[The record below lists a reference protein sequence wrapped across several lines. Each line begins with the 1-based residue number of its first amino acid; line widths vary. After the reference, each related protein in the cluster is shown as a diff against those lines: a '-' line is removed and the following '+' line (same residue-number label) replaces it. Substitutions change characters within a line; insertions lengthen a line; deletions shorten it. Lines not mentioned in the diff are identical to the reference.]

1 MKAGIDLLKRNW
13 VISYVDWGIRER
25 FSDIGRRKELSEP
38 GIFACQVKNNLR
50 IMSGLL
56 KAGFLSVGFGH
67 RADCNEL
74 FVRLMQ

>member
-1 MKAGIDLLKRNW
+1 MKAGRDLFIEKLG
-13 VISYVDWGIRER
+13 DFLCGLGDQER
-25 FSDIGRRKELSEP
+25 FSGIGRRKELSEP

-56 KAGFLSVGFGH
+56 KAGFLSVGFGQ

-74 FVRLMQ
+74 FVRLVQ

>member
-1 MKAGIDLLKRNW
+1 M
-13 VISYVDWGIRER
+13 ISYVDWGTRER
-25 FSDIGRRKELSEP
+25 FSGIGRRKKPSEP

-56 KAGFLSVGFGH
+56 KAGFLSVGFGQ

-74 FVRLMQ
+74 FVRLVQ